1 MIHNLYIYIDII
13 IWFQVGSKKCLP
25 QTTFS
30 KKPFQPRPT
39 WLQNFGVAFMDPKA
53 GVSPVTGLT
62 IGWMMKMMWH
72 FWQLEMLLEK
82 KCILKYINFEI
93 FSLNSPLFAKRK
105 VPPRLIRQR
114 SQQKNVEFF
123 QAPEVYHLKPQN
135 WSWKT
140 EPFMIPKKINT
151 SPKNYDEKSV
161 EKISW
166 TGDVWS
172 CGVVLFVMLT
182 GMGRV
187 FGVPGTLS
195 PIGVSENSGTSKSSI
210 LIGCSIINHPFGD
223 TPYSRKHPHSHG
235 SGKWVP

>member
-1 MIHNLYIYIDII
+1 MAPEF
-13 IWFQVGSKKCLP
+13 WS
-25 QTTFS
+25 
-30 KKPFQPRPT
+30 
-39 WLQNFGVAFMDPKA
+39 GVYGPE
-53 GVSPVTGLT
+53 GGGVTGRQSHHRL
-62 IGWMMKMMWH
+62 MMKMMWN
-72 FWQLEMLLEK
+72 FWQLEMLRWK
-82 KCILKYINFEI
+82 KIASWNTSTLR
-93 FSLNSPLFAKRK
+93 FSLWTVHCLQTKKFYQDFFGK
-105 VPPRLIRQR
+105 R

-123 QAPEVYHLKPQN
+123 QATEVYHLKPQN